1 MGVWAGV
8 SAVVRVPISKPRPRS
23 VAPSCGGV
31 TERTA
36 PNPPTVPAAISRK
49 RFMLYLGSS
58 IRSGKQML
66 RHGIYSLGHLNFQPL
81 RELRLQVE
89 LGRKCKYRNQRIS
102 ALALQVI

>member
-49 RFMLYLGSS
+49 RFMLDLGSFYS
-58 IRSGKQML
+58 EWKANASSWNLFFGTPKFSAASRTAVTSGAGPQM
-66 RHGIYSLGHLNFQPL
+66 
-81 RELRLQVE
+81 
-89 LGRKCKYRNQRIS
+89 
-102 ALALQVI
+102 